1 MKKLLI
7 PILLLALFGHH
18 ATQTARGQAAQ
29 VPACAA
35 GSAASASPA
44 GQTPALA
51 ETNGLN
57 AKVVQLY
64 RERKFDE
71 ALTAAERV
79 LQIMEGAFG
88 ANHRCVADALAN
100 IGAVRSAK
108 EEYDTAET
116 LYRRALAIY
125 DAAGEQDS
133 PSVVGVL
140 DRLVFLSAVKRD
152 FDKAEASAQ
161 RIVSIAE
168 KKYKPQQLEMA
179 RALTY
184 VAEVARLKLDNK
196 RARSLYAR
204 VVEIVEQYA
213 PAAVPTEIRSS
224 LANYLGL
231 LYREEGGK
239 DSELT
244 ERIVKLFVAITSSA
258 PPGGNRVV
266 EGGVI
271 NGKAL
276 YKPQPEYPM
285 LAKSARAQGVVQVKV
300 TVDETG
306 KVVEAKVFDNSP
318 HPALSRAAEEAARR
332 ARFTPTLLSGV
343 PVRVNGVIT
352 YRFLLS
358 VGRGM

>member
-1 MKKLLI
+1 MKKLLL
-7 PILLLALFGHH
+7 PIFLLTLFGHQ
-18 ATQTARGQAAQ
+18 AAGAARGQAAQ
-29 VPACAA
+29 TLPACAA
-35 GSAASASPA
+35 GSSPVA
-44 GQTPALA
+44 PTPALS

-64 RERKFDE
+64 REGQLDE

-79 LQIMEGAFG
+79 LQIMESAFG
-88 ANHRCVADALAN
+88 ASHRCVADALAN
-100 IGAVRSAK
+100 VGAVRSAK
-108 EEYDTAET
+108 KEYNTAET

-125 DAAGEQDS
+125 DGAGAQNS
-133 PSVVGVL
+133 PAVVGVL
-140 DRLVFLSAVKRD
+140 DRLVFLSAVKQE

-168 KKYKPQQLEMA
+168 KKYKPHQLETA

-184 VAEVARLKLDNK
+184 VAEVARLKLDHK

-213 PAAVPTEIRSS
+213 PSSVPLEIRSS

-231 LYREEGGK
+231 LYAEEGGR

-244 ERIVKLFVAITSSA
+244 KRINKLFIAIASGGSA
-258 PPGGNRVV
+258 GGARVV

-276 YKPQPEYPM
+276 YKPQPEYP
-285 LAKSARAQGVVQVKV
+285 AAARGARAQGLVQVKV

-306 KVVEAKVFDNSP
+306 KVIEAKVFDNSP
-318 HPALSRAAEEAARR
+318 HPLLSLASEDAARR

-343 PVRVNGVIT
+343 PVKVNGIIT
-352 YRFLLS
+352 YRFILQ
-358 VGRGM
+358 

>member
-7 PILLLALFGHH
+7 LIFLLALCGHH
-18 ATQTARGQAAQ
+18 ATETARGQSAQ

-35 GSAASASPA
+35 GSASSLPA
-44 GQTPALA
+44 AQAPALA
-51 ETNGLN
+51 EANGLN

-64 RERKFDE
+64 REREYEE
-71 ALTAAERV
+71 ALGAAERV

-88 ANHRCVADALAN
+88 ANHRCVAEALAN
-100 IGAVRSAK
+100 VGAVRSAK
-108 EEYDTAET
+108 EEFDTAET

-133 PSVVGVL
+133 PAVVGVL
-140 DRLVFLSAVKRD
+140 DRLVFLAAVKRD

-168 KKYKPQQLEMA
+168 KKYKPHQLEMA

-213 PAAVPTEIRSS
+213 PASVPLEIRDS

-239 DSELT
+239 DSDLT
-244 ERIVKLFVAITSSA
+244 KRIVKLFIAIASSA
-258 PPGGNRVV
+258 PPGSRREV

-276 YKPQPEYPM
+276 YKPQPEYPPV
-285 LAKSARAQGVVQVKV
+285 AKAARAQGVVQVQV
-300 TVDETG
+300 LVDETG
-306 KVVEAKVFDNSP
+306 KVVEAKVVDNSP
-318 HPALSRAAEEAARR
+318 HPTLSRASEEAAMR
-332 ARFTPTLLSGV
+332 ARFTPTLLSGA
-343 PVRVNGVIT
+343 PVRVTGIIT
-352 YRFLLS
+352 YRFLL
-358 VGRGM
+358 R